1 MRGCWGAT
9 EVTVMFDNGADR
21 SYLTNDLVNALTP
34 PWIDREPV
42 AFASFG
48 SGKPSKTKLRDIFS
62 VSLQDANG
70 MDHTLLATAV
80 DVICAPLFRP
90 EIPKQT
96 LESFDEISFAD
107 RYDCGSV
114 VKVDLLIG
122 LDAYWRFVLPQVVS
136 CDTAGMMA
144 QATVFGWMVSGPVPS
159 CHMGMD
165 HSVSHQL

>member
-1 MRGCWGAT
+1 
-9 EVTVMFDNGADR
+9 MFDTGADR

-34 PWIDREPV
+34 RWIDREPV

-48 SGKPSKTKLRDIFS
+48 SGKPSKSKLRDIFS

-96 LESFDEISFAD
+96 LDSFGEISFTD
-107 RYDCGSV
+107 RYDCGFCGQGGPFDWLRCV
-114 VKVDLLIG
+114 LEI
-122 LDAYWRFVLPQVVS
+122 RFTTGGKL
-136 CDTAGMMA
+136 
-144 QATVFGWMVSGPVPS
+144 
-159 CHMGMD
+159 
-165 HSVSHQL
+165 